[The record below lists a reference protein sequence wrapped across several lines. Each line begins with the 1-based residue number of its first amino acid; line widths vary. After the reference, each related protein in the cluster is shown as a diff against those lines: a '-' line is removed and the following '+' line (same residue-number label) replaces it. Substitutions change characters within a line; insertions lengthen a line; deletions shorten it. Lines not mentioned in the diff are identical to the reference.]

1 MPELYNPHLGPLE
14 ELVEKHRNYVVG
26 IATKNIYKARERV
39 DLDDLIQAGMIG
51 LIKAYRRYQPS
62 KEAKFESYAY
72 FQIKK
77 EILAFIRDH
86 SECIKPARDVY
97 EIAGSII
104 KQQLEELTPEEISKK
119 LHCTTSVARRAL
131 KHLDK
136 NPILSLNESITTTEG
151 AVERIEF
158 LDSYQDYTQVFVND
172 FMDRLNQT
180 DLKMLELLTL
190 DMTQRQIGS
199 EFGISQTH
207 AGRMVKKLRSQAIEY
222 FWSDVAWI
230 G

>member
-14 ELVEKHRNYVVG
+14 ELVERHREYVIR
-26 IATKNIYKARERV
+26 IANKNIYKARDRV

-72 FQIKK
+72 FQIRK

-97 EIAGSII
+97 EIAGSIM
-104 KQQLEELTPEEISKK
+104 KQQLEALTPEEISKK
-119 LHCTTSVARRAL
+119 LRCTVSVAKRAI

-136 NPILSLNESITTTEG
+136 NPMLSLNESITTTDEI
-151 AVERIEF
+151 AERIEF
-158 LDSYQDYTQVFVND
+158 LETYQDYTQVFVND
-172 FMDRLNQT
+172 FIDHLNHSEIR
-180 DLKMLELLTL
+180 MLELLTL
-190 DMTQRQIGS
+190 DMTQRQIGR

-207 AGRMVKKLRSQAIEY
+207 AGRMVKKLRSRAIEY
-222 FWSDVAWI
+222 FWSDVAWS